1 VTGRSIAI
9 SLLAHAVVLA
19 LLLGRGEERREAVE
33 EVAAEEIEIVELPVP
48 PPARV
53 ELATVPSFDSTRA
66 SRGSRSGRAG
76 GTKPAPRGR
85 LVIEPEV
92 RSGDRGGDGSGS
104 GDGSGDGGGDGIGSG
119 IGGAG
124 PPPLALSEA
133 PKAPSRR
140 AAPRSK
146 ARPARLIFPKKH
158 REAEDGDV
166 FVALL
171 TVDDDGLVVGVRMKQ
186 GIGGRRDEVAA
197 REVWRFRYDPA
208 RDDAG
213 KPVRSKVE
221 QRFMLDR

>member
-9 SLLAHAVVLA
+9 SVLAHAAVLA
-19 LLLGRGEERREAVE
+19 LVARCDTDRPGRVE
-33 EVAAEEIEIVELPVP
+33 EAAPPQAIEVVEVPVP
-48 PPARV
+48 MVSERPIQR
-53 ELATVPSFDSTRA
+53 SFDSVHPERGRA
-66 SRGSRSGRAG
+66 AAESKGSGRTG
-76 GTKPAPRGR
+76 GKPAPRGR

-92 RSGDRGGDGSGS
+92 RSGGGS
-104 GDGSGDGGGDGIGSG
+104 GDGSGIGSG
-119 IGGAG
+119 FGCGLGCGFGGAG
-124 PPPLALSEA
+124 PPPLALCEA
-133 PKAPSRR
+133 PTAPSPR

-158 REAEDGDV
+158 REVEDGDV

-171 TVDDDGLVVGVRMKQ
+171 TVDDDGLVVGVRLTR

-208 RDDAG
+208 RDAAG
-213 KPVRSKVE
+213 KPIRSKVE